1 MGLTRA
7 ERQQQSPVWERL
19 YRNNQ
24 VKRLPRDQQ
33 RIIAFSEAD
42 MDQAENQVRWALGEL
57 RELVKIELVKIPS
70 AQYMIDERVESLL
83 EALKVSNREEE
94 RIADILGYN

>member
-1 MGLTRA
+1 MGLTRF
-7 ERQQQSPVWERL
+7 ERQQHATVWERL
-19 YRNNQ
+19 YRDNQ

-42 MDQAENQVRWALGEL
+42 MDEAENHVRWALGEL
-57 RELVKIELVKIPS
+57 RELLKIQG
-70 AQYMIDERVESLL
+70 AQFMIDERVKGLL